1 MISPPQGSWLRSVRE
16 RLEFRTLALIVAAG
30 ACLWA
35 FLEIS
40 DDVSEND
47 TASLDR
53 TLLLALRTPGHPADP
68 IGSRTFEEAMRD
80 VTALGGFT
88 FLTLLVTLTVLA
100 LLFYR
105 ERRQAIVLAATV
117 IAAQLSADLLKGIY
131 ARPRPDLVPHGSYVY
146 SHSFPSGH
154 SMLSAV
160 VFLTMAAILSS
171 LQERRSARVFI
182 LAVAVLL
189 TVAVGISR
197 VYLGVHWPS
206 DVVAGWTLGA
216 AWAFAGRLAL
226 SVWRS
231 RSEAA
236 ER

>member
-1 MISPPQGSWLRSVRE
+1 MISPTQGSWLRSVRE

-53 TLLLALRTPGHPADP
+53 SLLLALRTPGDPSDP

-105 ERRQAIVLAATV
+105 ERRQAIVLAATI

-236 ER
+236 AR